1 MSMLPQ
7 LISLGGAQENTDM
20 QNALNT
26 FIEPA
31 LGVYFDNLGKNP
43 FEAKNE

>member
-1 MSMLPQ
+1 MSMLLQ
-7 LISLGGAQENTDM
+7 LMNLGTTQANNDI

-31 LGVYFDNLGKNP
+31 LGVYFDNLGINP
-43 FEAKNE
+43 FEVKND